1 MCTSQL
7 SKWNCSRN
15 DSANSAPID
24 ENLVKK
30 LNLEIFRPQKL
41 HCDSLPR
48 NNKHLD
54 NYSIRSSHP
63 ELFLRKGDL
72 KMCSKVTGEHPCRSV
87 ISIKV
92 FTLQWILF
100 HKIWS

>member
-15 DSANSAPID
+15 DSTKPAPTD

-30 LNLEIFRPQKL
+30 LNLEI
-41 HCDSLPR
+41 
-48 NNKHLD
+48 
-54 NYSIRSSHP
+54 
-63 ELFLRKGDL
+63 
-72 KMCSKVTGEHPCRSV
+72 VTGEHPCRSA